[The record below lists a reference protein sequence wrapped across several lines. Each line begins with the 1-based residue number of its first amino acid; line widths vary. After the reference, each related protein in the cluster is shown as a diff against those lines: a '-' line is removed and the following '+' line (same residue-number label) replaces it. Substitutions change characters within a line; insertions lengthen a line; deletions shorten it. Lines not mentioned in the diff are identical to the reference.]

1 MEAMTGKNLKIGD
14 VLKEQ
19 GYLSEEELQKALELQ
34 KGQKGKRLG
43 EVLIEQGYIT
53 ENQMLQAMAAK
64 MDCQVISV
72 DGLSVDVEAVERI
85 PRQLAEKYCVLAVA
99 AVGNRLQV
107 VINDPLNFYGLE
119 DVRQITG
126 MELAIFLSE
135 KAPLEKAIH
144 FYYAEISAREAADKA
159 NRSLDQSVEEMEVEE
174 GEDDTPIINLL
185 NSLIQRAYSTN
196 ASDIHIEPF
205 EDKTSVRMR
214 IDGTIVD
221 YVTLKKNVHNS
232 LIARI
237 KILAELDIAERRSPQ
252 DGHFKVRQPD
262 GYLNIRV
269 SVIPTVFGEKAVLRL
284 LSNNAR
290 IDNGSQFGM
299 LDEDCQKLLL
309 MLRSPHGIIYLTG
322 PTGSGKTT
330 TLYLILEELAKRNV
344 NISTIEDP
352 VEKNLPRVNQMQV
365 NLLAG
370 LTFETGLRALLRQD
384 PDIIMIGE
392 IRDGE
397 TAEIAVRASITGH
410 LVVSTLHTNS
420 TASSVARLEDMG
432 IESYL
437 IADSLVG
444 IIAQRLVRKLCDCK
458 MPKEASVAEKEML
471 GLDPDEPF
479 TVYEPCGC
487 KLCNGTGYFGRL
499 GIYEIMKITPSIK
512 RLISRHADAD
522 EIKKQAISE
531 GMNTLKMAATNAVKE
546 GVTTIAEMVKAT
558 YEAEEDDSQPNAK
571 NAGAAKKPAASAA
584 TSVSPAVSSS
594 ASMADDNEIVEI
606 ELEQID

>member
-72 DGLSVDVEAVERI
+72 DGLSVDVGAVERI

-299 LDEDCQKLLL
+299 LDEDYQKLLL

-365 NLLAG
+365 NPLAG

-384 PDIIMIGE
+384 PDIIMV
-392 IRDGE
+392 GE
-397 TAEIAVRASITGH
+397 TRDSETAAISVRAALTGH
-410 LVVSTLHTNS
+410 LVFSTLHTNDA
-420 TASSVARLEDMG
+420 ASSAIRLKDMG
-432 IESYL
+432 LEPYL
-437 IADSLVG
+437 IANSMVG
-444 IIAQRLVRKLCDCK
+444 VVAQRLMRKVCTDCSK
-458 MPKEASVAEKEML
+458 LEEITPEEERLLGISLSYTEKPRMIRKA
-471 GLDPDEPF
+471 
-479 TVYEPCGC
+479 CGC
-487 KLCNGTGYFGRL
+487 PACNHTGYRGRVAVH
-499 GIYEIMKITPSIK
+499 EILMIDREVR
-512 RLISRHADAD
+512 RLITEGAPVE
-522 EIKKQAISE
+522 EIKEYAVRNQGMRTLKQAALHYLENGI
-531 GMNTLKMAATNAVKE
+531 
-546 GVTTIAEMVKAT
+546 TTVEEVMKVAY
-558 YEAEEDDSQPNAK
+558 YEE
-571 NAGAAKKPAASAA
+571 
-584 TSVSPAVSSS
+584 
-594 ASMADDNEIVEI
+594 
-606 ELEQID
+606 

>member
-299 LDEDCQKLLL
+299 LDEDYQKLLL

-384 PDIIMIGE
+384 PDIIMV
-392 IRDGE
+392 GE
-397 TAEIAVRASITGH
+397 TRDSETAAISVRAALTGH
-410 LVVSTLHTNS
+410 LVFSTLHTNDA
-420 TASSVARLEDMG
+420 ASSAIRLKDMG
-432 IESYL
+432 LEPYL
-437 IADSLVG
+437 IANSMVG
-444 IIAQRLVRKLCDCK
+444 VVAQRLMRKVCTDCSK
-458 MPKEASVAEKEML
+458 LEEITPEEERLLGISLSYTEKPRMIRKA
-471 GLDPDEPF
+471 
-479 TVYEPCGC
+479 CGC
-487 KLCNGTGYFGRL
+487 PACNHTGYRGRVAVH
-499 GIYEIMKITPSIK
+499 EILMIDREVR
-512 RLISRHADAD
+512 RLITEGAPVE
-522 EIKKQAISE
+522 EIKEYAVRNQGMRTLKQAALHYLENGI
-531 GMNTLKMAATNAVKE
+531 
-546 GVTTIAEMVKAT
+546 TTVEEVMKVAY
-558 YEAEEDDSQPNAK
+558 YEE
-571 NAGAAKKPAASAA
+571 
-584 TSVSPAVSSS
+584 
-594 ASMADDNEIVEI
+594 
-606 ELEQID
+606 

>member
-72 DGLSVDVEAVERI
+72 DGLSVDVGAVERI

-237 KILAELDIAERRSPQ
+237 KILAELDIAERRAPQ

-269 SVIPTVFGEKAVLRL
+269 SVIPTVFGEKSVLRL

-299 LDEDCQKLLL
+299 LDEDYQKLLL

-384 PDIIMIGE
+384 PDIIMV
-392 IRDGE
+392 GE
-397 TAEIAVRASITGH
+397 TRDSETAAISVRAALTGH
-410 LVVSTLHTNS
+410 LVFSTLHTNDA
-420 TASSVARLEDMG
+420 ASSAIRLKDMG
-432 IESYL
+432 LEPYL
-437 IADSLVG
+437 IANSMVG
-444 IIAQRLVRKLCDCK
+444 VVAQRLMRKVCTDCSK
-458 MPKEASVAEKEML
+458 LEEITAEEERLL
-471 GLDPDEPF
+471 GISLSYTEKPRMIRKA
-479 TVYEPCGC
+479 CGC
-487 KLCNGTGYFGRL
+487 PACNHTGYRGRVAVH
-499 GIYEIMKITPSIK
+499 EILMIDREVR
-512 RLISRHADAD
+512 RLITEGAPVE
-522 EIKKQAISE
+522 EIKEYAVRNQGMRTLKQAALHYLENGI
-531 GMNTLKMAATNAVKE
+531 
-546 GVTTIAEMVKAT
+546 TTVEEVMKVAY
-558 YEAEEDDSQPNAK
+558 YEE
-571 NAGAAKKPAASAA
+571 
-584 TSVSPAVSSS
+584 
-594 ASMADDNEIVEI
+594 
-606 ELEQID
+606 

>member
-1 MEAMTGKNLKIGD
+1 
-14 VLKEQ
+14 
-19 GYLSEEELQKALELQ
+19 
-34 KGQKGKRLG
+34 
-43 EVLIEQGYIT
+43 
-53 ENQMLQAMAAK
+53 MLQAMAAK

-299 LDEDCQKLLL
+299 LDEDYQKLLL

-365 NLLAG
+365 NPLAG

-384 PDIIMIGE
+384 PDIIMV
-392 IRDGE
+392 GE
-397 TAEIAVRASITGH
+397 TRDSETAAISVRAALTGH
-410 LVVSTLHTNS
+410 LVFSTLHTNDA
-420 TASSVARLEDMG
+420 ASSAIRLKDMG
-432 IESYL
+432 LEPYL
-437 IADSLVG
+437 IANSMVAVV
-444 IIAQRLVRKLCDCK
+444 AQRLMRKVCTDCSK
-458 MPKEASVAEKEML
+458 LEEITPEEERLLGISLSYTEKPRMIRKA
-471 GLDPDEPF
+471 
-479 TVYEPCGC
+479 CGC
-487 KLCNGTGYFGRL
+487 PACNHTGYRGRVAVH
-499 GIYEIMKITPSIK
+499 EILMIDREVR
-512 RLISRHADAD
+512 RLITEGAPVE
-522 EIKKQAISE
+522 EIKEYAVRNQGMRTLKQAALHYLENGI
-531 GMNTLKMAATNAVKE
+531 
-546 GVTTIAEMVKAT
+546 TTVEEVMKVAY
-558 YEAEEDDSQPNAK
+558 YEE
-571 NAGAAKKPAASAA
+571 
-584 TSVSPAVSSS
+584 
-594 ASMADDNEIVEI
+594 
-606 ELEQID
+606 

>member
-34 KGQKGKRLG
+34 KGKKGKRLG

-299 LDEDCQKLLL
+299 MDEDYQKLLL

-365 NLLAG
+365 NPLAG

-384 PDIIMIGE
+384 PDIIMV
-392 IRDGE
+392 GE
-397 TAEIAVRASITGH
+397 TRDSETAAISVRAALTGH
-410 LVVSTLHTNS
+410 LVFSTLHTNDA
-420 TASSVARLEDMG
+420 ASSAIRLKDMG
-432 IESYL
+432 LEPYL
-437 IADSLVG
+437 IANSMVG
-444 IIAQRLVRKLCDCK
+444 VVAQRLMRKVCTDCSK
-458 MPKEASVAEKEML
+458 LEEITPEEEKLL
-471 GLDPDEPF
+471 GISLSYTERPRMIRKA
-479 TVYEPCGC
+479 CGC
-487 KLCNGTGYFGRL
+487 PACNHTGYRGR
-499 GIYEIMKITPSIK
+499 IAVHEILMIDREVR
-512 RLISRHADAD
+512 RLITEGAPVE
-522 EIKKQAISE
+522 EIKEYAVRNQGMRTLKQAALHYLENGI
-531 GMNTLKMAATNAVKE
+531 
-546 GVTTIAEMVKAT
+546 TTVEEVMKVAY
-558 YEAEEDDSQPNAK
+558 YEE
-571 NAGAAKKPAASAA
+571 
-584 TSVSPAVSSS
+584 
-594 ASMADDNEIVEI
+594 
-606 ELEQID
+606 

>member
-1 MEAMTGKNLKIGD
+1 METITGKNLKIGD
-14 VLKEQ
+14 VLIEQ
-19 GYLSEEELQKALELQ
+19 GYLTEKDLEKALLVQ
-34 KGQKGKRLG
+34 KSSDGKRLG

-299 LDEDCQKLLL
+299 LDEDYQKLLL

-365 NLLAG
+365 NPLAG

-384 PDIIMIGE
+384 PDIIMV
-392 IRDGE
+392 GE
-397 TAEIAVRASITGH
+397 TRDSETAAISVRAALTGH
-410 LVVSTLHTNS
+410 LVFSTLHTNDA
-420 TASSVARLEDMG
+420 ASSAIRLKDMG
-432 IESYL
+432 LEPYL
-437 IADSLVG
+437 IANSMVG
-444 IIAQRLVRKLCDCK
+444 VVAQRLMRKVCTDCSK
-458 MPKEASVAEKEML
+458 LEEITPEEERLLGISLSYTEKPRMIRKA
-471 GLDPDEPF
+471 
-479 TVYEPCGC
+479 CGC
-487 KLCNGTGYFGRL
+487 PACNHTGYRGRVAVH
-499 GIYEIMKITPSIK
+499 EILMIDREVR
-512 RLISRHADAD
+512 RLITEGAPVE
-522 EIKKQAISE
+522 EIKEYAVRNQGMRTLKQAALHYLENGI
-531 GMNTLKMAATNAVKE
+531 
-546 GVTTIAEMVKAT
+546 TTVEEVMKVAY
-558 YEAEEDDSQPNAK
+558 YEE
-571 NAGAAKKPAASAA
+571 
-584 TSVSPAVSSS
+584 
-594 ASMADDNEIVEI
+594 
-606 ELEQID
+606 

>member
-299 LDEDCQKLLL
+299 MDEDYQKLLL

-384 PDIIMIGE
+384 PDIIMV
-392 IRDGE
+392 GE
-397 TAEIAVRASITGH
+397 TRDSETAAISVRAALTGH
-410 LVVSTLHTNS
+410 LVFSTLHTNDA
-420 TASSVARLEDMG
+420 ASSAIRLKDMG
-432 IESYL
+432 LEPYL
-437 IADSLVG
+437 IANSMVG
-444 IIAQRLVRKLCDCK
+444 VVAQRLMRKVCTDCSK
-458 MPKEASVAEKEML
+458 LEEITPEEEKLL
-471 GLDPDEPF
+471 GISLSYTERPRMIRKA
-479 TVYEPCGC
+479 CGC
-487 KLCNGTGYFGRL
+487 PACNHTGYRGR
-499 GIYEIMKITPSIK
+499 IAVHEILMIDREVR
-512 RLISRHADAD
+512 RLITEGAPVE
-522 EIKKQAISE
+522 EIKEYAVRNQGMRTLKQAALHYLENGI
-531 GMNTLKMAATNAVKE
+531 
-546 GVTTIAEMVKAT
+546 TTVEEVMKVAY
-558 YEAEEDDSQPNAK
+558 YEE
-571 NAGAAKKPAASAA
+571 
-584 TSVSPAVSSS
+584 
-594 ASMADDNEIVEI
+594 
-606 ELEQID
+606 

>member
-384 PDIIMIGE
+384 PDIIMV
-392 IRDGE
+392 GE
-397 TAEIAVRASITGH
+397 TRDSETAAISVRAALTGH
-410 LVVSTLHTNS
+410 LVFSTLHTNDA
-420 TASSVARLEDMG
+420 ASSAIRLKDMG
-432 IESYL
+432 LEPYL
-437 IADSLVG
+437 IANSMVG
-444 IIAQRLVRKLCDCK
+444 VVAQRLMRKVCTDCSK
-458 MPKEASVAEKEML
+458 LEEITPEEERLLGISLSYTEKPRMIRKA
-471 GLDPDEPF
+471 
-479 TVYEPCGC
+479 CGC
-487 KLCNGTGYFGRL
+487 PACNHTGYRGRVAVH
-499 GIYEIMKITPSIK
+499 EILMIDREVR
-512 RLISRHADAD
+512 RLITEGAPVE
-522 EIKKQAISE
+522 EIKEYAVRNQGMRTLKQAALHYLENGI
-531 GMNTLKMAATNAVKE
+531 
-546 GVTTIAEMVKAT
+546 TTVEEVMKVAY
-558 YEAEEDDSQPNAK
+558 YEE
-571 NAGAAKKPAASAA
+571 
-584 TSVSPAVSSS
+584 
-594 ASMADDNEIVEI
+594 
-606 ELEQID
+606 

>member
-299 LDEDCQKLLL
+299 LDEDYQKLLL

-365 NLLAG
+365 NPLAG

-384 PDIIMIGE
+384 PDIIMV
-392 IRDGE
+392 GE
-397 TAEIAVRASITGH
+397 TRDSETAAISVRAALTGH
-410 LVVSTLHTNS
+410 LVFSTLHTNDA
-420 TASSVARLEDMG
+420 ASSAIRLKDMG
-432 IESYL
+432 LEPYL
-437 IADSLVG
+437 IANSMVG
-444 IIAQRLVRKLCDCK
+444 VVAQRLMRKVCTDCSK
-458 MPKEASVAEKEML
+458 LEEITPEEERLLGISLSYTEKPRMIRKA
-471 GLDPDEPF
+471 
-479 TVYEPCGC
+479 CGC
-487 KLCNGTGYFGRL
+487 PACNHTGYRGRVAVH
-499 GIYEIMKITPSIK
+499 EILMIDREVR
-512 RLISRHADAD
+512 RLITEGAPVE
-522 EIKKQAISE
+522 EIKEYAVRNQGIRTIKQAALHYLENGITTVEEVMKVAYSE
-531 GMNTLKMAATNAVKE
+531 E
-546 GVTTIAEMVKAT
+546 
-558 YEAEEDDSQPNAK
+558 
-571 NAGAAKKPAASAA
+571 
-584 TSVSPAVSSS
+584 
-594 ASMADDNEIVEI
+594 
-606 ELEQID
+606 

>member
-299 LDEDCQKLLL
+299 LDEDYQKLLL

-384 PDIIMIGE
+384 PDIIMV
-392 IRDGE
+392 GE
-397 TAEIAVRASITGH
+397 TRDSETAAISVRAALTGH
-410 LVVSTLHTNS
+410 LVFSTLHTNDA
-420 TASSVARLEDMG
+420 ASSAIRLKDMG
-432 IESYL
+432 LEPYL
-437 IADSLVG
+437 IANSMVG
-444 IIAQRLVRKLCDCK
+444 VVAQRLMRKVCTDCSK
-458 MPKEASVAEKEML
+458 LEEITLEEERLLGISLSYTEKPRMIRKA
-471 GLDPDEPF
+471 
-479 TVYEPCGC
+479 CGC
-487 KLCNGTGYFGRL
+487 PACNHTGYRGRVAVH
-499 GIYEIMKITPSIK
+499 EILMIDREVR
-512 RLISRHADAD
+512 RLITEGAPVE
-522 EIKKQAISE
+522 EIKEYAVRNQGMRTLKQAALHYLENGI
-531 GMNTLKMAATNAVKE
+531 
-546 GVTTIAEMVKAT
+546 TTVEEVMKVAY
-558 YEAEEDDSQPNAK
+558 YEE
-571 NAGAAKKPAASAA
+571 
-584 TSVSPAVSSS
+584 
-594 ASMADDNEIVEI
+594 
-606 ELEQID
+606 

>member
-299 LDEDCQKLLL
+299 MDEDYQKLLL

-365 NLLAG
+365 NPLAG

-384 PDIIMIGE
+384 PDIIMV
-392 IRDGE
+392 GE
-397 TAEIAVRASITGH
+397 TRDSETAAISVRAALTGH
-410 LVVSTLHTNS
+410 LVFSTLHTNDA
-420 TASSVARLEDMG
+420 ASSAIRLKDMG
-432 IESYL
+432 LEPYL
-437 IADSLVG
+437 IANSMVG
-444 IIAQRLVRKLCDCK
+444 VVAQRLMRKVCTDCSK
-458 MPKEASVAEKEML
+458 LEEITPEEERLLGISLSYTEKPRMIRKA
-471 GLDPDEPF
+471 
-479 TVYEPCGC
+479 CGC
-487 KLCNGTGYFGRL
+487 PACNHTGYRGR
-499 GIYEIMKITPSIK
+499 IAVHEILMIDREVR
-512 RLISRHADAD
+512 RLITEGTPVE
-522 EIKKQAISE
+522 EIKEYAVRNQGMRTLKQAALHYLENGI
-531 GMNTLKMAATNAVKE
+531 
-546 GVTTIAEMVKAT
+546 TTVEEVMKVAY
-558 YEAEEDDSQPNAK
+558 YEE
-571 NAGAAKKPAASAA
+571 
-584 TSVSPAVSSS
+584 
-594 ASMADDNEIVEI
+594 
-606 ELEQID
+606 

>member
-299 LDEDCQKLLL
+299 LDEDYQKLLL

-365 NLLAG
+365 NPLAG

-384 PDIIMIGE
+384 PDIIMV
-392 IRDGE
+392 GE
-397 TAEIAVRASITGH
+397 TRDSETAAISVRAALTGH
-410 LVVSTLHTNS
+410 LVFSTLHTNDA
-420 TASSVARLEDMG
+420 ASSAIRLKDMG
-432 IESYL
+432 LEPYL
-437 IADSLVG
+437 IANSMVG
-444 IIAQRLVRKLCDCK
+444 VVAQRLMRKVCTDCSK
-458 MPKEASVAEKEML
+458 LEEITPEEERLLGISLSYTEKPHMIRKA
-471 GLDPDEPF
+471 
-479 TVYEPCGC
+479 CGC
-487 KLCNGTGYFGRL
+487 PACNHTGYRGRVAVH
-499 GIYEIMKITPSIK
+499 EILMIDREVR
-512 RLISRHADAD
+512 RLITEGAPVE
-522 EIKKQAISE
+522 EIKEYAVRNQGMRTLKQAALHYLENGI
-531 GMNTLKMAATNAVKE
+531 
-546 GVTTIAEMVKAT
+546 TTVEEVMKVAY
-558 YEAEEDDSQPNAK
+558 YEE
-571 NAGAAKKPAASAA
+571 
-584 TSVSPAVSSS
+584 
-594 ASMADDNEIVEI
+594 
-606 ELEQID
+606 